1 MRTIPPS
8 RGPRRALP
16 ALAAS
21 LLGAAAWLGG
31 GGTARANEIQ
41 LSALAGA
48 QGSAW
53 RGDAAGFV
61 GLRLGFRFDDIAG
74 PYVMFRAGYANTD
87 ERILELLEI
96 GGQVWARLGITRP
109 YLRFGLVHQHEEP
122 WAAVKGD
129 LFGALVGVGDGI
141 RHRFGFDGALGV
153 DIPFKQYKSFQFHAT
168 LEGIL
173 SGFPDPKG
181 PAVYGGAAVG
191 IGFNYGL

>member
-1 MRTIPPS
+1 MRTNRFPS
-8 RGPRRALP
+8 LLP
-16 ALAAS
+16 HGGAALAAALAFSAVS
-21 LLGAAAWLGG
+21 LGSAE
-31 GGTARANEIQ
+31 ARAAEVQ
-41 LSALAGA
+41 FSALAGG

-53 RGDAAGFV
+53 RGDGAGFV
-61 GLRLGFRFDDIAG
+61 GLRLGMRFADIAG
-74 PYVMFRAGYANTD
+74 PYIMLRAGYANTD

-129 LFGALVGVGDGI
+129 VFGALVGVGDGI

-181 PAVYGGAAVG
+181 PAVYGGAAAG